1 MNPNPELLAA
11 ISYQLTALLPRF
23 PRVPR
28 ETKFVKR
35 ESSIVSEKRET
46 RIEIRLF
53 APQLL
58 AAISYQLTAFVPRF
72 PRIPRETTFVRRES
86 SIVSGKRETSI
97 GMLAFCS
104 APFLC
109 FLSKASSRQLRSSW
123 S

>member
-11 ISYQLTALLPRF
+11 RSYQLAAFLPRF

-58 AAISYQLTAFVPRF
+58 AAISYQLTAFL

-86 SIVSGKRETSI
+86 SIVSGKRETRI
-97 GMLAFCS
+97 DIRLFALL
-104 APFLC
+104 PFL
-109 FLSKASSRQLRSSW
+109 FKASSRHLRSSW